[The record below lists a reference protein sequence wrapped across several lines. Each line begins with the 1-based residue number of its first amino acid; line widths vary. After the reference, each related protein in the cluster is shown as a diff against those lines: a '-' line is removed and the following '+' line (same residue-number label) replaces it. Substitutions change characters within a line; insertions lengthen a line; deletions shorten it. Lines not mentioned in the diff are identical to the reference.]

1 MTTYSLQH
9 KLKYVFP
16 LTRTDSLNTD
26 YKQYISKCTKEEDNN
41 ICEKNTD
48 YLVLGTLSLLTGD
61 CPTPKNILRLDCHVR
76 SFKNM
81 VYTNAPYKSKEYPE
95 Y

>member
-1 MTTYSLQH
+1 MFFHSREQIH
-9 KLKYVFP
+9 
-16 LTRTDSLNTD
+16 LTRI
-26 YKQYISKCTKEEDNN
+26 ISN
-41 ICEKNTD
+41 IFLSVRKKRTTIFVKKNTD